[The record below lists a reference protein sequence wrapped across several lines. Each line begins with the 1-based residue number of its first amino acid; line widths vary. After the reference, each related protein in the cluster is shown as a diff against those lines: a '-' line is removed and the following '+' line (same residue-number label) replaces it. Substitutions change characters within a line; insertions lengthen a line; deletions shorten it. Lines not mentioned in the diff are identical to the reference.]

1 MGGIWAED
9 VEGVGGVEVLPSPDI
24 INHCVWQR
32 EGRGKGG
39 RGEGEV
45 AKQVE
50 EGKGEVAKQV
60 EGGKGEVAK
69 QGEGE
74 VAKRVEG
81 GGGRGRRRKV

>member
-24 INHCVWQR
+24 INHCVWQG

-45 AKQVE
+45 AK
-50 EGKGEVAKQV
+50 
-60 EGGKGEVAK
+60 
-69 QGEGE
+69 
-74 VAKRVEG
+74 RVEG
-81 GGGRGRRRKV
+81 EEGRGSKAGGRG